1 MTLTPSAVQSA
12 IKAHE
17 GDLDA
22 AATALNTTRA
32 HLITRLEEIARD
44 RAILKRIQAGDVDPT
59 AAPEDE
65 ARERRITLATEQV
78 NGIVSTLSPM
88 ERVFLI
94 NHLAGESQVNAAR
107 VAGYKWPDKQGSR
120 IANTPKMR
128 AAIDEVLTRQ
138 EMGKLELIAQ
148 LSEQARNVQADY
160 IMPDGTV
167 DLPRLIADG
176 KRRLIKGTKHTR
188 YGVEVEFMPAFE
200 SQVKMAQYHGL
211 FGAKGTED
219 DPLHSVGMS
228 LDEWRAEVAKR
239 RADAAA
245 TEALFDD
252 DEAPEN

>member
-1 MTLTPSAVQSA
+1 MTLTPSLVTTT

-22 AATALNTTRA
+22 AATTLGIDRA

-44 RAILKRIQAGDVDPT
+44 RAILKRIQAGDVDTT
-59 AAPEDE
+59 ATPEDE
-65 ARERRITLATEQV
+65 ARDRRIAAATEQV

-94 NHLAGESQVNAAR
+94 NYLAGESQVKAAEI
-107 VAGYKWPDKQGSR
+107 AGYKWPEKQGSR

-138 EMGKLELIAQ
+138 EMGKLEVIAR
-148 LSEQARNVQADY
+148 LSEQARAGYAPYLLPN
-160 IMPDGTV
+160 GTV
-167 DLPRLIADG
+167 DLNRLIGDG
-176 KRRLIKGTKHTR
+176 KAHLIKGYKQGQWGLT
-188 YGVEVEFMPAFE
+188 VEFHD
-200 SQVKMAQYHGL
+200 AQTALVNVARYHGL
-211 FGAKGTED
+211 LGARGNEA
-219 DPLHSVGMS
+219 DPIHQVGMT

-245 TEALFDD
+245 TEAMYSDD
-252 DEAPEN
+252 AQD